1 MPATRHIWLVLFILA
16 AGSLTATAL
25 LAQTP
30 PNCEVVQA
38 KNPDRQVFECAG
50 GLIIEAEAAAQ
61 IGFGDT
67 GDTITVERGAT
78 LVEVTPGTERSQIRT
93 PHAIAAVRG
102 TIYLVDVTAD
112 STAVF
117 VVRGTVE
124 VHHRK
129 GSARHVVLGPGEGVD
144 VSPGTRL
151 TVKTWGASRV
161 AALMAR
167 FGR

>member
-1 MPATRHIWLVLFILA
+1 MPVNRHMWLVLFTVVAGLILA
-16 AGSLTATAL
+16 TPS

-30 PNCEVVQA
+30 SNCEVVQA
-38 KNPDRQVFECAG
+38 ENPDRQVFECAG

-61 IGFGDT
+61 IGIDDT
-67 GDTITVERGAT
+67 GDTITLDRGAT
-78 LVEVTPGTERSQIRT
+78 LVEVAPGTERSQIRT

-102 TIYLVDVTAD
+102 TIYVVDVTAD

-117 VVRGTVE
+117 VVRGSVE
-124 VHHRK
+124 VHHQK

-161 AALMAR
+161 DALMAR